1 MDSRSSA
8 AYFAQV
14 TVSSAAKSLTSV
26 TGGFT
31 AAQVA
36 AASRLW
42 ISVDVGALRLTWD
55 SAQTTPTTTKGMLI
69 TNKNYPLFELVGNT
83 NITNLQMIRDGNAD
97 ATVNLLIENQ

>member
-8 AYFAQV
+8 AYFVQV
-14 TVSSAAKSLTSV
+14 TVSSTAKTLTSV
-26 TGGFT
+26 SAGFT
-31 AAQVA
+31 VAQVA

-42 ISVDVGALRLTWD
+42 VSVDTGALRLTWD

-83 NITNLQMIRDGNAD
+83 NITNLQMIRDGGVD
-97 ATVNLLIENQ
+97 AVVNLTIENQ